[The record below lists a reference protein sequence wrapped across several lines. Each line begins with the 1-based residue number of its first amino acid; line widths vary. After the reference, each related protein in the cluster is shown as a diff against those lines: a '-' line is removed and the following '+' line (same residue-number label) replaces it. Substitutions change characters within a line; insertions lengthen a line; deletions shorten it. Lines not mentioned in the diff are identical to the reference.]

1 MSKHRPKIGTVQA
14 PVGHVRSTQGAT
26 QARSAG
32 TSLYPASLT
41 NESGAAMKAVG
52 LYRYLPMSDTEAL
65 LDVEI
70 PKPEAGGRDLL
81 VKVEAISV
89 NPVDFKVR
97 SPKDS
102 VEKTPRVL
110 GWDAAGTV
118 AAVGPE
124 VTLFKVGDP
133 VFYAGSITR
142 PGANSEYH
150 LVDERIVG
158 RKPAL
163 LDFSHAAAL
172 PLTAITA
179 WEALFD
185 RLGVSP
191 QGADKGRS
199 VLIIGGAGGV
209 GSIGIQLA
217 KQLAGLTVIATASRP
232 ASAKWA
238 TELGADHVIDHF
250 GDMPAQLKQLGF
262 EQVDY
267 VLMFND
273 TDKHFPAAA
282 AVIKPQGGICT
293 IVENTRPLPVELL
306 KAKSAAFHWEFMFT
320 RSMFGTPDMIEQH
333 KLLTEVGRL
342 IDAGT
347 LRTTVGED
355 LGKINAQ
362 NVRRAHQLLEEGR
375 AIGKLVLT
383 GF

>member
-1 MSKHRPKIGTVQA
+1 
-14 PVGHVRSTQGAT
+14 
-26 QARSAG
+26 
-32 TSLYPASLT
+32 
-41 NESGAAMKAVG
+41 MKAVG
-52 LYRYLPMSDTEAL
+52 LYRYLPIDQPEAL
-65 LDVEI
+65 VDVDL
-70 PKPEAGGRDLL
+70 PKPEATGRDLL
-81 VKVEAISV
+81 VQVEAISV
-89 NPVDFKVR
+89 NPVDTKVR
-97 SPKDS
+97 APKDS
-102 VEKTPRVL
+102 VEEKPRVL

-142 PGANSEYH
+142 PGANSEFH

-158 RKPAL
+158 RKPAS
-163 LDFSHAAAL
+163 LDFTHAAAL

-191 QGADKGRS
+191 QGAHEGCT
-199 VLIIGGAGGV
+199 VLIFGGAGGV

-217 KQLAGLTVIATASRP
+217 KQLAKLKVIATASRP
-232 ASAKWA
+232 ESAKWA
-238 TELGADHVIDHF
+238 TELGANHIVDHF
-250 GDMPAQLKQLGF
+250 GDIPAQLKHLGIG
-262 EQVDY
+262 QVDY

-273 TDKHFPAAA
+273 TDRNFPAAA
-282 AVIKPQGGICT
+282 QIIKPQGSICT
-293 IVENTRPLPVELL
+293 IVENSKPVPVELL

-333 KLLTEVGRL
+333 KLLTEVARL
-342 IDAGT
+342 VDAGT
-347 LRTTVGED
+347 LRTTVGQQ
-355 LGKINAQ
+355 LGAINAA
-362 NVRRAHQLLEEGR
+362 NLRRAHQLLEEGR

>member
-1 MSKHRPKIGTVQA
+1 
-14 PVGHVRSTQGAT
+14 
-26 QARSAG
+26 
-32 TSLYPASLT
+32 
-41 NESGAAMKAVG
+41 MKAVG
-52 LYRYLPMSDTEAL
+52 LYRYLPIDHAESLVDI
-65 LDVEI
+65 EI
-70 PKPEAGGRDLL
+70 PQPEASGRDLL

-89 NPVDFKVR
+89 NPVDTKVR
-97 SPKDS
+97 APKDA

-118 AAVGPE
+118 VAVGPE

-142 PGANSEYH
+142 PGANSEFH

-158 RKPAL
+158 HKPKS
-163 LDFSHAAAL
+163 LDFTHAAAL

-191 QGADKGRS
+191 QGADEGRS
-199 VLIIGGAGGV
+199 VLIFGGAGGV

-217 KQLAGLTVIATASRP
+217 KQLGKLKVIATASRP
-232 ASAKWA
+232 ESAKWA
-238 TELGADHVIDHF
+238 KDLGADHVVNHF
-250 GDMPAQLKQLGF
+250 GDLPAQMKEIGI

-267 VLMFND
+267 VLIFND
-273 TDKHFPAAA
+273 TDRNFPAAA
-282 AVIKPQGGICT
+282 QLIKPQGGICT
-293 IVENTRPLPVELL
+293 IVENSAALPVELL
-306 KAKSAAFHWEFMFT
+306 KSKSAAFHWEFMFT

-333 KLLTEVGRL
+333 KLLTEVARL
-342 IDAGT
+342 VDAGT
-347 LRTTVGED
+347 LRTTLGED
-355 LGKINAQ
+355 LGRINAE
-362 NVRRAHQLLEEGR
+362 NLRRAHRLLEEGR